1 MAKAKTKRGKK
12 LGEVVGRRRPIA
24 GGIFI
29 LIAVFLGIA
38 LLSYAPSQNIFFKP
52 YLETFL
58 PTTEIYGDNLC
69 GKFGATFSLMGLV
82 CLGAA
87 AYMLP
92 VYILW
97 TGVLLLQRRANAL
110 TKLEIF
116 CSLFGLLLFS
126 ILCAALQGGIGESG
140 AQSAFW
146 PIGWGGKFG
155 TVIFD
160 NLLNPFF
167 QVFGSIAIILPI
179 YIFCLIVVFVD
190 SPIEA
195 AKELAG
201 VAKKSP
207 SIFWRILTILW
218 YVLAFFPRLIFR
230 SRRDDEDSS
239 DAELPLAPQGVKAQP
254 PVEIEQP
261 QNVEPQ
267 PEIVWQNPTSADKKA
282 VNSIADEILS
292 DDNGDELSGIMVRES
307 PSVIVSSPISD
318 YSSRFDD
325 EDDNEVE
332 TGVNLE
338 PEPVQD
344 LTPEIAPEPEPTE
357 IDLSDVK
364 VETNQKARSSA
375 KDFVVEEIKQE
386 KYTAKP
392 IEPKSR
398 DGYVFPSI
406 DLLDAPKEEPV
417 SERENYVERMQEI
430 VSKIADFGIKVNPK
444 GASSGPVITR
454 YEVEPAKGVRLSKI
468 ANLEDDIALGIR
480 AEKVRIIAP
489 IPGRGTV
496 GIEVPNKKRKMVR
509 LRDIIESREWNEC
522 KAEIPIALGKDITG
536 VPIVL
541 DLAKMPHAL
550 IAGSTNSGKSVC
562 INSIILSLLYK
573 TTPDDLRFIMVDPK
587 VVEMQIYDTLPHML
601 IPVVTEAKKAPAAL
615 KWLTSE
621 MMRRYEI
628 FKESN
633 VKNIAGFNAKILKDA
648 DAMATA
654 AEADASMTAEERSAL
669 NDTEVDSDS
678 AKIEVPKKKMPY
690 IVCIIDE
697 LADLMMVAGKEVEG
711 SLARLTQLARAAG
724 IHLIVATQRPSR
736 DVITGLI
743 KSNLPTRIA
752 FKVASHIDSRTI
764 LDHKGAET
772 LIGSG
777 DMLYINNGSSDMV
790 RAQGAFLSDDEIA
803 RVVNALKV
811 NGEPEYAEDVQ
822 QEIDRASEDGDDDE
836 ITEGE
841 FKDPMFPQAV
851 AVVKAAQKASTSFL
865 QRKLGIGYGRAAR
878 IIDEME
884 DRGMIGPSIGAKGD
898 REILM

>member
-1 MAKAKTKRGKK
+1 MA
-12 LGEVVGRRRPIA
+12 
-24 GGIFI
+24 
-29 LIAVFLGIA
+29 
-38 LLSYAPSQNIFFKP
+38 
-52 YLETFL
+52 
-58 PTTEIYGDNLC
+58 
-69 GKFGATFSLMGLV
+69 
-82 CLGAA
+82 
-87 AYMLP
+87 
-92 VYILW
+92 
-97 TGVLLLQRRANAL
+97 
-110 TKLEIF
+110 
-116 CSLFGLLLFS
+116 
-126 ILCAALQGGIGESG
+126 
-140 AQSAFW
+140 
-146 PIGWGGKFG
+146 
-155 TVIFD
+155 
-160 NLLNPFF
+160 
-167 QVFGSIAIILPI
+167 
-179 YIFCLIVVFVD
+179 
-190 SPIEA
+190 
-195 AKELAG
+195 
-201 VAKKSP
+201 
-207 SIFWRILTILW
+207 
-218 YVLAFFPRLIFR
+218 
-230 SRRDDEDSS
+230 
-239 DAELPLAPQGVKAQP
+239 
-254 PVEIEQP
+254 
-261 QNVEPQ
+261 
-267 PEIVWQNPTSADKKA
+267 
-282 VNSIADEILS
+282 
-292 DDNGDELSGIMVRES
+292 
-307 PSVIVSSPISD
+307 
-318 YSSRFDD
+318 
-325 EDDNEVE
+325 
-332 TGVNLE
+332 
-338 PEPVQD
+338 
-344 LTPEIAPEPEPTE
+344 
-357 IDLSDVK
+357 
-364 VETNQKARSSA
+364 
-375 KDFVVEEIKQE
+375 
-386 KYTAKP
+386 
-392 IEPKSR
+392 
-398 DGYVFPSI
+398 
-406 DLLDAPKEEPV
+406 
-417 SERENYVERMQEI
+417 
-430 VSKIADFGIKVNPK
+430 
-444 GASSGPVITR
+444 
-454 YEVEPAKGVRLSKI
+454 
-468 ANLEDDIALGIR
+468 
-480 AEKVRIIAP
+480 
-489 IPGRGTV
+489 
-496 GIEVPNKKRKMVR
+496 NKKRKMVC

-822 QEIDRASEDGDDDE
+822 QEIDRASEEGDDDE